1 MSIEMLEQG
10 LSIALHDDAAA
21 NLVDIHAAAVAT
33 SAQILRKL
41 GNPRAAQF
49 AALARDLRLW
59 AAGLRE
65 QAPETGPRLR
75 LVE

>member
-1 MSIEMLEQG
+1 MSIEMIQQG

-33 SAQILRKL
+33 SAQILTRL
-41 GNPRAAQF
+41 GNPRADDF
-49 AALARDLRLW
+49 AALARDLRHW
-59 AAGLRE
+59 AGSLRE
-65 QAPETGPRLR
+65 PAQAQGAHLQ

>member
-33 SAQILRKL
+33 SAQILTKL
-41 GNPRAAQF
+41 GNPRAGEFLTIAQ
-49 AALARDLRLW
+49 DLRRW
-59 AAGLRE
+59 ARVLRGCEPEDAG
-65 QAPETGPRLR
+65 RLR